1 MRFYIDRGAG
11 CEARGAVD
19 KEEVK
24 RFLKVRGARNIR
36 EAQKYGWSN
45 QPKVVTFDMPAGGAS
60 LYRPDDG
67 ALGEWAW
74 DNGLTIRVHW
84 KEA

>member
-11 CEARGAVD
+11 CEGRGEVD

-24 RFLKVRGARNIR
+24 RFLRTRGAKNIR

-45 QPKVVTFDMPAGGAS
+45 MPKVVTFDMPARI
-60 LYRPDDG
+60 YMPDDG
-67 ALGEWAW
+67 ALREWAW
-74 DNGLTIRVHW
+74 DNGLTIHLHW
-84 KEA
+84 REA